1 MKKQRFCV
9 ILVVLGALLFNG
21 CVSWRWDAEIE
32 LDSNQRIETLQFYD
46 HLSRTATAAA
56 TAARNKIG
64 PNLNKSLSRYGSVES
79 GYICFEDTASY
90 EEDYPILDLTC
101 AGLQGIV
108 GLPTDYSY
116 LTANVKVF
124 IFDSNGNLVKVL
136 ADSATKKAVAG
147 WYYGQNPNGYEV
159 TQEALN
165 KIINNIGLYSEEINR
180 QLQMAGPITYDKQ
193 FDARKKIDE
202 YFAQNKKSS
211 SSPSYSPIPTTPTT
225 TTPAPATTT
234 TTNTT
239 LKYGKYTCSGAN
251 YYMNLTGYGNSGTIT
266 LNLNSGLHPMLASGS
281 FKIQNNR
288 IIITLSYVDSRYV
301 SWPSGTSFSY
311 NISDDKCFQAGNE
324 VWFYSGY

>member
-46 HLSRTATAAA
+46 
-56 TAARNKIG
+56 
-64 PNLNKSLSRYGSVES
+64 
-79 GYICFEDTASY
+79 
-90 EEDYPILDLTC
+90 
-101 AGLQGIV
+101 
-108 GLPTDYSY
+108 
-116 LTANVKVF
+116 
-124 IFDSNGNLVKVL
+124 
-136 ADSATKKAVAG
+136 
-147 WYYGQNPNGYEV
+147 
-159 TQEALN
+159 
-165 KIINNIGLYSEEINR
+165 
-180 QLQMAGPITYDKQ
+180 
-193 FDARKKIDE
+193 E

-211 SSPSYSPIPTTPTT
+211 ASPSYSPIPTTPT